1 MVIPCCFYGLDGT
14 RSLSLPQSEMFGKYR
29 AYTNHVKKIAEKAG
43 YDCEED
49 YLRIPSTKNIAIVG
63 RRRQAID
70 VSQNNNDELLDK
82 SIEIAS
88 KSFIPRKTDREKEE
102 ERQESLLK
110 KPKLE
115 K

>member
-14 RSLSLPQSEMFGKYR
+14 KSLSLPESETLGKYR
-29 AYTNHVKKIAEKAG
+29 AYTNYIKEIAINKAG
-43 YDCEED
+43 YICEED
-49 YLRIPSTKNIAIVG
+49 YLRIPSTKNIAIIG
-63 RRRQAID
+63 RLKQAI
-70 VSQNNNDELLDK
+70 QPNRKLDK

-88 KSFIPRKTDREKEE
+88 ESFIPRKTDREKEE
-102 ERQESLLK
+102 ERQEFLK

>member
-14 RSLSLPQSEMFGKYR
+14 RSLSLPESETLGKYR
-29 AYTNHVKKIAEKAG
+29 AYTNYVKDIATKAG
-43 YDCEED
+43 YDCQED

-63 RRRQAID
+63 RRQASKSD
-70 VSQNNNDELLDK
+70 GQNNDELLDN

>member
-14 RSLSLPQSEMFGKYR
+14 RSLSLPSSETVGKYR
-29 AYTNHVKKIAEKAG
+29 AYTDYIKDIAIKAG
-43 YDCEED
+43 FQVEED

-63 RRRQAID
+63 RARQQHQDAGLSQSID
-70 VSQNNNDELLDK
+70 RASQAFL
-82 SIEIAS
+82 
-88 KSFIPRKTDREKEE
+88 PRKTDREKEE
-102 ERQESLLK
+102 ERQESLK